1 MVRLSNLQT
10 AGLCRELALLL
21 HAGVS
26 VGDGLSL
33 LAQEESAAALR
44 PVLENMAHYTDEGGP
59 LAGAMREAACFPGYV
74 CGLVEVGERSGRT
87 EEALQALAGYYDGRE
102 QMDRRIRAALL
113 YPSVLMLVMLVVIV
127 VLLSRVLPVFNDVY
141 ASLGGELTGL
151 AGGLLTL
158 GMGLDAAMP
167 VLCVILAV
175 VVITLGVFSVSGGF
189 QPKGA
194 WVLAEALGRTVGLPA
209 VCQMPGLPRL
219 FPWGCAADCLWRNH
233 WIWRRV
239 FWRRCL
245 LHRPGAG
252 RAGPCW
258 KKDAIWPRPCGRH
271 RCSRHLRA
279 GCWRWAC
286 AAVRRTA

>member
-189 QPKGA
+189 RQK
-194 WVLAEALGRTVGLPA
+194 VLGFWQKRWGDRGIARRLSDARFA
-209 VCQMPGLPRL
+209 RL

-258 KKDAIWPRPCGRH
+258 KKDAIWPRPCGRPQVLPASA
-271 RCSRHLRA
+271 C